1 MLAFFSRSKK
11 HSLGVIWPKR
21 YATLFYDRKTALDA
35 DCEGATEMGSMKTS
49 RFSSNASALVVG
61 GLLAVFTV
69 DAARALENDVV
80 DMSTYQLE
88 DSNSLLGSYLAGRL
102 ARGARDNEKAAEYFR
117 EALEKDPGSKEIL
130 EDAFQLKVATGKFD
144 EARPMARDLVTR
156 SDEHKV
162 ASFFMGIE
170 SVAKKQYAAADK
182 YFQAGGNGP
191 IADLTANLARA
202 WTELARGRVKNALKL
217 TSDSGAAQTE
227 GSQHIALLHRAMIA
241 DIAKQRSTAEA
252 AYKKLYTKN
261 PRNVRASV
269 AYARHAAFWGDAALA
284 KTIIA
289 QHLEQPNPNPLVK
302 ALSDEL
308 AVGKKPSL
316 VVTNTTEGLADV
328 FQGIGEALAGDGV
341 VDAGQIYLQLALF
354 AKPDYTVANYALGE
368 LYDQLKN
375 YELAAVSF
383 QQIPR
388 ASPLWLNA
396 QLRKAYDLNS
406 LEKFDEAKVL
416 LKDLVV
422 AFPDDMRAYYT
433 LGNLL
438 RGNKEYTEAVEY
450 YTKAIERLGPEDKAH
465 WSVYYA
471 RGVCYERMKDWP
483 KSEADLKKALELDA
497 SQELTLNYLGYTWVD
512 QNLNLKEAMDLI
524 RRAVQKRPNDG
535 YFVDS
540 LGWAYYRQ
548 ADFPQAVKQLERAVE
563 LKPDDPVIN
572 DHLGDAYWKVGR
584 RLEAKFQWKQALDL
598 KPEAE
603 DEAKIRKKLDAGLVE
618 EPNTR
623 AALDGSA
630 VPSEPQAK

>member
-1 MLAFFSRSKK
+1 M
-11 HSLGVIWPKR
+11 
-21 YATLFYDRKTALDA
+21 
-35 DCEGATEMGSMKTS
+35 
-49 RFSSNASALVVG
+49 
-61 GLLAVFTV
+61 
-69 DAARALENDVV
+69 
-80 DMSTYQLE
+80 
-88 DSNSLLGSYLAGRL
+88 LGSYLAGRL
-102 ARGARDNEKAAEYFR
+102 ARGARDNEKAAEYYR
-117 EALEKDPGSKEIL
+117 EALEKDPTSKEIL

-144 EARPMARDLVTR
+144 EARSLARDLVTR
-156 SDEHKV
+156 EDEHKV

-170 SVAKKQYAAADK
+170 SVAKKQYGTADK
-182 YFQAGGNGP
+182 HFQAGGNGP

-217 TSDSGAAQTE
+217 TNETGAAQTE

-241 DIAKQRSTAEA
+241 DLAKQRSTAAA
-252 AYKKLYTKN
+252 AYKKLYDKN
-261 PRNVRASV
+261 PRNVRALV
-269 AYARHAAFWGDAALA
+269 AYARHAAFWGDLDLA
-284 KTIIA
+284 KTLIKT
-289 QHLEQPNPNPLVK
+289 QLEAPSPNPLVK
-302 ALSDEL
+302 AFADEL
-308 AVGKKPSL
+308 ESGKKPTL
-316 VVTNTTEGLADV
+316 VVSSAAEGLAEV

-341 VDAGQIYLQLALF
+341 VDAGQIYLQLALY
-354 AKPDYTVANYALGE
+354 AKPDYTVAHYALGE

-375 YELAAVSF
+375 YELAALSF
-383 QQIPR
+383 QQVPR

-406 LEKFDEAKVL
+406 LEKFDDAKTL
-416 LKDLVV
+416 LKELVV

-438 RGNKEYTEAVEY
+438 RGNKEYTEAVDY

-471 RGVCYERMKDWP
+471 RGVCYERMKEWP
-483 KSEADLKKALELDA
+483 KAEADLKKALDLDA
-497 SQELTLNYLGYTWVD
+497 NQELTLNYLGYSWVD
-512 QNLNLKEAMDLI
+512 QSLNLKEAMDLI

-548 ADFPQAVKQLERAVE
+548 ADFAQAVKQLERAVE

-598 KPEAE
+598 KPEAD
-603 DEAKIRKKLDAGLVE
+603 DEAKIKKKLEAGLIE

-623 AALDGSA
+623 AALEGSIN
-630 VPSEPQAK
+630 PSESQAK